1 MKIIILGAGQ
11 VGGTLAEHLASEAND
26 ITVVDTDGDRLRDLG
41 DRLDIRTVQG
51 RGSLPTVL
59 RQAGADDADMLVA
72 VTNSDETNMVACQV
86 AYSLFH
92 TPTKIA
98 RVRESA
104 YLTREELFDNDH
116 IPVDVLI
123 SPEQVVTNYIKRLI
137 EHPGSLQVIDFAE
150 GKAQLVAVKA
160 YYGGPLVGQQL
171 RQIRAHMPNVDTRV
185 AAIFRRDRPITPRGD
200 TVIEADDEVFFIA
213 AKKDIRA
220 VMGELRRIDETNKRV
235 VIAGGGQ
242 IGERLAEA
250 IESRYQVKIIEMSA
264 ARCRHLSDT
273 LESTVV
279 LQGSASDKD
288 LMLEENIADAD
299 IFLALTNDDEA
310 NIMSSLLAKRLGA
323 GKVMTIIN
331 NPAYVDL
338 VQGGEI
344 DIAIS
349 PQLAHHRPDVGLG
362 GDEEHFVV
370 SFDHGI
376 AMRLDRPVATED
388 RRHPGVDV
396 GHVCADLAQ
405 LLADQGAAIV
415 GLDRYQLRLAFGEV
429 DHLQRAGVL
438 DQALDVVGH
447 HLLGAD
453 QHVDRN
459 VVVVEQLF
467 AGEVGRLTHPGDLG
481 RGMEQRIGDLAGD
494 HVGLV
499 AVGDRYQHVGVIGA
513 GLAQDRWQRAT
524 ALYGADIE
532 AIAEVAQAF
541 AIGVDH
547 RDVVGFAGQ
556 VFRQRAAYLACA
568 EDDDLHPLLLTFIFI
583 RAKRQS

>member
-26 ITVVDTDGDRLRDLG
+26 ITVVDTDGERLRDLG
-41 DRLDIRTVQG
+41 DRLDIRTIQG
-51 RGSLPTVL
+51 RASLPNVL

-104 YLTREELFDNDH
+104 YLSRGEELFDNDA

-137 EHPGSLQVIDFAE
+137 EHPGALQVIDFAE

-160 YYGGPLVGQQL
+160 YYGGPLIGQQL
-171 RQIRAHMPNVDTRV
+171 RQLREHMPNVDTRV

-200 TVIEADDEVFFIA
+200 TVIEADDEVVFIA
-213 AKKDIRA
+213 ARANIRA
-220 VMGELRRIDETNKRV
+220 VMSEMRRLDESYKRI

-264 ARCRHLSDT
+264 ARCRYLSDT
-273 LESTVV
+273 LDSTVV
-279 LQGSASDKD
+279 LQGSASDRD

-299 IFLALTNDDEA
+299 LFLALTNDDEA

-323 GKVMTIIN
+323 KKVMTIIN

-338 VQGGEI
+338 IQGGEI

-349 PQLAHHRPDVGLG
+349 PQLATIGTLLAHVRRGDIVSVHSLRRGAAEAIEAIAHGDSKSSKVIGRSIGEINLPPGTTIG
-362 GDEEHFVV
+362 AIIRDEEVL
-370 SFDHGI
+370 I
-376 AMRLDRPVATED
+376 AHDSTV
-388 RRHPGVDV
+388 
-396 GHVCADLAQ
+396 
-405 LLADQGAAIV
+405 I
-415 GLDRYQLRLAFGEV
+415 
-429 DHLQRAGVL
+429 
-438 DQALDVVGH
+438 
-447 HLLGAD
+447 
-453 QHVDRN
+453 N
-459 VVVVEQLF
+459 
-467 AGEVGRLTHPGDLG
+467 
-481 RGMEQRIGDLAGD
+481 AGD
-494 HVGLV
+494 HVILFLV
-499 AVGDRYQHVGVIGA
+499 DKKHIRDVEKLFHVG
-513 GLAQDRWQRAT
+513 LS
-524 ALYGADIE
+524 
-532 AIAEVAQAF
+532 F
-541 AIGVDH
+541 
-547 RDVVGFAGQ
+547 F
-556 VFRQRAAYLACA
+556 
-568 EDDDLHPLLLTFIFI
+568 
-583 RAKRQS
+583 